1 MASYNPNT
9 KTWTPFAYP
18 VNQKTNYSSADFVS
32 SYPDKSAADFATNYP
47 DKSAADFAADYPAN
61 RPTNLATTQKFFVKF
76 KDNGKVDAV
85 RIQDN
90 DPGAGWKS
98 YTLRDGKS
106 INDYGFDFPN
116 GNDDSRKEALR
127 SARNQLDTNAATN
140 TSNAAANATDI
151 TNRTN
156 AATAYNAETKPAL
169 QQADATNYNKTQAAT
184 RSNAATQL
192 NTQNQTEKNKNT
204 AINTF
209 SSSVVSLASTTQGGD
224 YLSKLKALDDSVL
237 QNAGLNNSEI
247 SSIFNTVK
255 SSFDSFYLN
264 EKVSPWDAESQG
276 AKPPTGGF
284 DVNYYQTNYPDAL
297 NEWNEAQAVNVNGR
311 TFENLDITGR
321 YNENTYLLQHYTN
334 VGRHAGYRANEA
346 LEAEQTTEYSET
358 LTDYEKQLYRDQ
370 VLGITTREGKDVID
384 LATPQY
390 DAEGKLLNQA
400 ELNTVLEQNIAGT
413 LTSESSRQEK
423 QLQLLAQDVLQQSI
437 NELKKAKEKE
447 SNLMLMKNLPTYSE
461 IMNINTTLTN
471 SILGDAS
478 FGGMLGFV
486 DPKKTFKTQLEKDI
500 GGLTGVSSNSTVYN
514 WQKWFDDTLMKRYE
528 TFELD
533 LEDRT
538 PEEIKQYQDQAKRD
552 ITDYNAAIKV
562 NPQAEKPL
570 LLQKAEQYKLDINNA
585 DQFKELLL
593 KVDQDSQKE
602 FLGSFINGYI
612 KPRFDQSK
620 SMDEFVSYLDVKEEE
635 QNIFQ
640 SQSVV
645 NKLKQIAEL
654 RSNAMLSFY
663 KTAEAAKKGFD
674 SDFYLDPISKATKDL
689 TATQKLAYENQKS
702 IVDAD
707 FDAAKNGLSS
717 NGVNWATEAYRYGYE
732 GAYKTDPKVFAKLH
746 YQVLGSTGQLK
757 DAEGNPVVLDPAENI
772 LGYNELQKKITEA
785 TEELVLRKDLYG
797 DTAFMKF
804 VTPEEFADSILASV
818 SPEKNKEE
826 WDKILKQ
833 IGLEGEQATVENVK
847 QYLIDSFRTEEA
859 KNIRESI
866 KYLNE
871 QKESLTQE
879 KLGVS
884 YIEREG
890 DKKDISGEPE
900 TQLYQIFKSAGFEG
914 SEDDFYNNFMPDVD
928 REEQKVLSKTM
939 SQKGFTTESLDL
951 SDPFSAFSNISS
963 FFDNTEKPTTTT
975 KKTTDT
981 TKSSYF
987 NIFGGDEEELA
998 TKSKAAQSILG
1009 EFTSMFKGFS

>member
-1 MASYNPNT
+1 MALYNSKT
-9 KTWTPFAYP
+9 KTWTPFVYET
-18 VNQKTNYSSADFVS
+18 NQKTDY
-32 SYPDKSAADFATNYP
+32 SAADFNADYSDKTAT
-47 DKSAADFAADYPAN
+47 AFAETYPAN
-61 RPTNLATTQKFFVKF
+61 RPTDLTTTQKFFVKF
-76 KDNGKVDAV
+76 KDNGKVDGV
-85 RIQDN
+85 KIQDQ
-90 DPGAGWKS
+90 DPGEGWKK
-98 YTLRDGKS
+98 YILKNGKS
-106 INDYGFDFPN
+106 ISDYGFEFPN
-116 GNDDSRKEALR
+116 GDDDKRKETLR
-127 SARNQLDTNAATN
+127 TARNQLNTNAATN
-140 TSNAAANATDI
+140 ASNDTANSADIAKRTAAATEYNSQQE
-151 TNRTN
+151 TNRET
-156 AATAYNAETKPAL
+156 AATT
-169 QQADATNYNKTQAAT
+169 
-184 RSNAATQL
+184 L
-192 NTQNQTEKNKNT
+192 NTKNEIEKKKNT
-204 AINTF
+204 AINNF
-209 SSSVVSLASTTQGGD
+209 SSSIVSLVSTTQGGD
-224 YLSKLKALDDSVL
+224 YLAKLRALDDTVL
-237 QNAGLNNSEI
+237 RDAGLDEAEI
-247 SSIFNTVK
+247 SNVFNSVK

-264 EKVSPWDAESQG
+264 EKVSPWDADSQG
-276 AKPPTGGF
+276 ANPPTGGF
-284 DVNYYQTNYPDAL
+284 DASYYQANYPDAL
-297 NEWNEAQAVNVNGR
+297 NEWNAAQAVNVNGR
-311 TFENLDITGR
+311 TFENLDITAR
-321 YNENTYLLQHYTN
+321 YDENTYLLQHYTN
-334 VGRHAGYRANEA
+334 VGRHAGYRANKA
-346 LEAEQTTEYSET
+346 IEAEQANKYSET

-370 VLGITTREGKDVID
+370 VLGITTKDGKDVID

-390 DAEGKLLNQA
+390 DAEGKLINQSA
-400 ELNTVLEQNIAGT
+400 LDTVLERNFAGI
-413 LTSESSRQEK
+413 LTSESNRQEK

-500 GGLTGVSSNSTVYN
+500 GGLTGVSSNATVYN
-514 WQKWFDDTLMKRYE
+514 WQKWFNDTLLKRYE
-528 TFELD
+528 TFQLD
-533 LEDRT
+533 LDDRT

-552 ITDYNAAIKV
+552 ITDYNTALAA
-562 NPQAEKPL
+562 NPAAEKPL
-570 LLQKAEQYKLDINNA
+570 LLQKTEQYKLDINNA

-674 SDFYLDPISKATKDL
+674 SDFYLDPIAKTTKDL
-689 TATQKLAYENQKS
+689 TTSQKLVYENQKS
-702 IVDAD
+702 IVNTD
-707 FDAAKNGLSS
+707 FDAAKNGRSS

-732 GAYKTDPKVFAKLH
+732 GTYKTDPKVFAKLH

-757 DAEGNPVVLDPAENI
+757 DAEGNMLILDPAENI

-785 TEELVLRKDLYG
+785 TEELVIRKDLYG

-804 VTPEEFADSILASV
+804 VTPEEFADSILASI

-826 WDKILKQ
+826 WEKILKQ
-833 IGLEGEQATVENVK
+833 IGLEGEQANVENVK

-871 QKESLTQE
+871 QKETLNQE

-884 YIEREG
+884 YIEREA
-890 DKKDISGEPE
+890 DKKDISAEPE
-900 TQLYQIFKSAGFEG
+900 TQLYQVFKSAGFEG
-914 SEDDFYNNFMPDVD
+914 SEDDFYTNFMPDVD
-928 REEQKVLSKTM
+928 REEQKVLSKAM
-939 SQKGFTTESLDL
+939 SQKGLAVDSLDL

-963 FFDNTEKPTTTT
+963 FFDKAEEPTTTT
-975 KKTTDT
+975 KKTTDA

-987 NIFGGDEEELA
+987 NILGGDEEELP

>member
-1 MASYNPNT
+1 MAVYNTNT
-9 KTWTPFAYP
+9 KSWTPFNYA
-18 VNQKTNYSSADFVS
+18 VNQKTDYSGADFTS
-32 SYPDKSAADFATNYP
+32 TYPNKTAADFASDYP
-47 DKSAADFAADYPAN
+47 SKTAADFASTYPAN
-61 RPTNLATTQKFFVKF
+61 RATNLPTTQKFFVKF
-76 KDNGKVDAV
+76 KANGKVDEV

-90 DPGAGWKS
+90 DPGTNWKS
-98 YTLRDGKS
+98 YTLRDGKQ
-106 INDYGFDFPN
+106 IGDYGFSFPDGDN
-116 GNDDSRKEALR
+116 DSRKTALLN
-127 SARNQLDTNAATN
+127 ARNQLDANNATNVSNTAANNADIANRNTAATQYN
-140 TSNAAANATDI
+140 TV
-151 TNRTN
+151 
-156 AATAYNAETKPAL
+156 TKPTL
-169 QQADATNYNKTQAAT
+169 QNTAATNYNTTQA
-184 RSNAATQL
+184 SNRNSAATQL
-192 NTQNQTEKNKNT
+192 NTQNQTIKNKNT
-204 AINTF
+204 AINNF
-209 SSSVVSLASTTQGGD
+209 SSSVISLASTTQGGD
-224 YLSKLKALDDSVL
+224 YLTKLKSLDDSVL
-237 QNAGLNNSEI
+237 RNAGLNSSEI
-247 SSIFNTVK
+247 ADVFNTTK
-255 SSFDSFYLN
+255 SSFDSFYLT
-264 EKVSPWDAESQG
+264 EKVSPWDATTQG

-284 DVNYYQTNYPDAL
+284 DVKYYETNYPGAAA
-297 NEWNEAQAVNVNGR
+297 EWNAAQAVNVNGR
-311 TFENLDITGR
+311 TFKNLDITAR
-321 YNENTYLLQHYTN
+321 YDKNTYLLQHYTN
-334 VGRHAGYRANEA
+334 VGRHAGYRANQA
-346 LEAEQTTEYSET
+346 LEAEQATKYTET

-370 VLGITTREGKDVID
+370 VLGITTQNGTDVIK
-384 LATPQY
+384 LATPEY
-390 DAEGKLLNQA
+390 DAEGKLLNEA
-400 ELNTVLEQNIAGT
+400 ELNTVLEQNIAST

-437 NELKKAKEKE
+437 NALKKAKEKE

-461 IMNINTTLTN
+461 IMSINTTLSN

-500 GGLTGVSSNSTVYN
+500 AGLTGVSSNTTVYN
-514 WQKWFDDTLMKRYE
+514 WQKWFDETLLKRYE
-528 TFELD
+528 TFQLD
-533 LEDRT
+533 LDDRT
-538 PEEIKQYQDQAKRD
+538 DEEINQYQEQVRRD
-552 ITDYNAAIKV
+552 KAEYDAALKV

-570 LLQKAEQYKLDINNA
+570 LMQKAEQYKLDINNK

-640 SQSVV
+640 SQSVI
-645 NKLKQIAEL
+645 NKLKQVAEL

-663 KTAEAAKKGFD
+663 KTAEAAKKSFD
-674 SDFYLDPISKATKDL
+674 SDFYLDPVAKATKEL
-689 TATQKLAYENQKS
+689 TSAEKLTYENQKA
-702 IVDAD
+702 IVNTD
-707 FDAAKNGLSS
+707 FEAAKNGLSS
-717 NGVNWATEAYRYGYE
+717 NGVDWATEAYRYGYE
-732 GAYKTDPKVFAKLH
+732 GTYKTDPKVFAKLH

-757 DAEGNPVVLDPAENI
+757 DAEGNPITLDPAENI

-785 TEELVLRKDLYG
+785 TEELVIRKDLYG

-804 VTPEEFADSILASV
+804 VTPEEFADSILQSV

-871 QKESLTQE
+871 QKETPNQE

-884 YIEREG
+884 YIEREA
-890 DKKDISGEPE
+890 DKKDISPEAE

-914 SEDDFYNNFMPDVD
+914 SEDDFYTNFMPDVD
-928 REEQKVLSKTM
+928 REEQKTLSKAL
-939 SQKGFTTESLDL
+939 SKEGLTTEALDL

-963 FFDNTEKPTTTT
+963 FFDQPEPTTTT
-975 KKTTDT
+975 TKTKDT
-981 TKSSYF
+981 SKSSYF
-987 NIFGGDEEELA
+987 NIFGGDEEELP

>member
-1 MASYNPNT
+1 MGIFADYIDAYQDLKAGWDGIVSSGQKYDLYVDANKDLADAYNKATGNKAWGQYVDKYSDLKNAWNALSAKDKAAWGTKGSWGQNHYATNGAKENRVVPFFYGDTTPGSVAVTNKEEWGAQHYSQFGAGEGRKVPYNVVNGTPVYSKEDYGNAHWSNYGTNEDRIIPNT
-9 KTWTPFAYP
+9 PKLQY
-18 VNQKTNYSSADFVS
+18 TNGALSIA
-32 SYPDKSAADFATNYP
+32 
-47 DKSAADFAADYPAN
+47 
-61 RPTNLATTQKFFVKF
+61 
-76 KDNGKVDAV
+76 
-85 RIQDN
+85 
-90 DPGAGWKS
+90 PGALIGANAKS
-98 YTLRDGKS
+98 TYDSIITHLNNSQGGNYKGLIEGFGKS
-106 INDYGFDFPN
+106 IGDVKFNDLFD
-116 GNDDSRKEALR
+116 GGSK
-127 SARNQLDTNAATN
+127 AA
-140 TSNAAANATDI
+140 I
-151 TNRTN
+151 
-156 AATAYNAETKPAL
+156 
-169 QQADATNYNKTQAAT
+169 
-184 RSNAATQL
+184 
-192 NTQNQTEKNKNT
+192 
-204 AINTF
+204 
-209 SSSVVSLASTTQGGD
+209 
-224 YLSKLKALDDSVL
+224 
-237 QNAGLNNSEI
+237 
-247 SSIFNTVK
+247 
-255 SSFDSFYLN
+255 DSFYI
-264 EKVSPWDAESQG
+264 EQKVGAPWDAVSQG

-284 DVNYYQTNYPDAL
+284 DVNYYQKKYPNAL
-297 NEWNEAQAVNVNGR
+297 AEWNTAQAVTANGR
-311 TFENLDITGR
+311 TFQDLDITAR
-321 YNENTYLLQHYTN
+321 YDQNTYLLQHYTN
-334 VGRHAGYRANEA
+334 VGRHAGYRANQA
-346 LEAEQTTEYSET
+346 LEAEQSTKYTET

-370 VLGITTREGKDVID
+370 VLGVTTQNGTDVIK
-384 LATPQY
+384 LATPEY
-390 DAEGKLLNQA
+390 DAEGKLLNEA
-400 ELNTVLEQNIAGT
+400 ELNTVLEQNIAST

-461 IMNINTTLTN
+461 IMSINTTLSN

-500 GGLTGVSSNSTVYN
+500 AGLTGVSSNTTVYN
-514 WQKWFDDTLMKRYE
+514 WQKWFDETLLKRYE
-528 TFELD
+528 TFQLD
-533 LEDRT
+533 LDDRT
-538 PEEIKQYQDQAKRD
+538 DEEINQYQEQVRRD
-552 ITDYNAAIKV
+552 KAEYDAALKV

-570 LLQKAEQYKLDINNA
+570 LMQKAEQYKLDINNK

-640 SQSVV
+640 SQSVI
-645 NKLKQIAEL
+645 NKLKQVAEL

-663 KTAEAAKKGFD
+663 KTAEAAKKSFD
-674 SDFYLDPISKATKDL
+674 SDFYLDPVTKATKEL
-689 TATQKLAYENQKS
+689 TSAEKLTYENQKA
-702 IVDAD
+702 IVNTD
-707 FDAAKNGLSS
+707 FEAAKNGRSS
-717 NGVNWATEAYRYGYE
+717 NSVDWATEAYRYGYE
-732 GAYKTDPKVFAKLH
+732 GTYKTDPKVFAKLH

-757 DAEGNPVVLDPAENI
+757 DAEGNPITLDPAENI

-785 TEELVLRKDLYG
+785 TEELVIRKDLYG

-804 VTPEEFADSILASV
+804 VTPEEFADSILQSV

-871 QKESLTQE
+871 QKETLNQE

-884 YIEREG
+884 YIERET
-890 DKKDISGEPE
+890 DKADSSAKAE

-914 SEDDFYNNFMPDVD
+914 SEDDFYTNFMPDVD
-928 REEQKVLSKTM
+928 REEQKTLSQAM
-939 SQKGFTTESLDL
+939 SKEGLTTEELNL

-963 FFDNTEKPTTTT
+963 FFDQPEPTTTT
-975 KKTTDT
+975 TKTKDT
-981 TKSSYF
+981 SKSSYF
-987 NIFGGDEEELA
+987 NIFGGDEEELP